1 MVKVTVNGTC
11 REYEDGIT
19 YETLAQEHQQEYEHR
34 IILDVAG
41 GKIKE
46 LHKKVDK
53 DVTVTFQTLSDRVGH
68 DTYVRSAVMLLIKA
82 ISDVAGSPE
91 EGEVSVE
98 FTIGRGLYCV
108 PKGRLAERVVIAD
121 GEEERQMEAEFVDR
135 VKERMVEMVFP
146 LPRRLIPRTR
156 RSRFSKHREW
166 MIRSGCSAIGEA
178 LILTFTAWTGI
189 MTIIT
194 AIWCRIPAICSIL
207 ICFLIRR
214 E

>member
-34 IILDVAG
+34 IILAVAG

-108 PKGRLAERVVIAD
+108 PKGTD
-121 GEEERQMEAEFVDR
+121 GGNGCGRSSHYQEGLSHGRGDR
-135 VKERMVEMVFP
+135 AF
-146 LPRRLIPRTR
+146 
-156 RSRFSKHREW
+156 RS
-166 MIRSGCSAIGEA
+166 
-178 LILTFTAWTGI
+178 TGNG
-189 MTIIT
+189 
-194 AIWCRIPAICSIL
+194 
-207 ICFLIRR
+207 
-214 E
+214 

>member
-34 IILDVAG
+34 IILAVAG

-121 GEEERQMEAEFVDR
+121 GG
-135 VKERMVEMVFP
+135 
-146 LPRRLIPRTR
+146 RRAADGGR
-156 RSRFSKHREW
+156 
-166 MIRSGCSAIGEA
+166 IR
-178 LILTFTAWTGI
+178 
-189 MTIIT
+189 
-194 AIWCRIPAICSIL
+194 
-207 ICFLIRR
+207 
-214 E
+214 